1 MSPGP
6 VIVVDERPRHE
17 RSRAADGN
25 LPRNKAGGGKAEE
38 MRNRPSVVLPEGGL
52 LGSLRDRFLGRPAH
66 RLMEEEEHVPF
77 LARILTVAQSL
88 AVVLVLGHSEVPL
101 LFGGA
106 PTVRILVGM
115 ALSVLIVTV
124 VAADYCLIK
133 TMQRVPVLARRNQW
147 ISVGAYLAYALFV
160 GLVEISTYA
169 VVLYVLD
176 RDPGALLRPSPL
188 LPTSGLIFIAQVV
201 LRAALIF
208 WTMVQLFLTARKLPV
223 QPNTL
228 TDHSAELLGGKALEL
243 IKGLDTEHADL
254 PTIFQAY
261 AASVET
267 GVRGGAGGWLAGWGP
282 LRTRTEAN
290 ANARKQHWT
299 DLVATLRQFSSSTRE
314 VQEQEC
320 KPSTSAREEKK
331 REPRRTAEVRRQ
343 HQQRQEPGRP
353 ERRREFMHQ
362 YKISS
367 ARSDDI
373 EGDWITASDML
384 HIIWQPENGA
394 DGSKPAMGRAGAREI
409 IQSLG
414 KGQKAAG
421 GRATYIAPFDRVLG
435 FLYGA
440 GMLSEEIASWWTSY
454 SGDSSRSTTQANLSG
469 E

>member
-1 MSPGP
+1 M
-6 VIVVDERPRHE
+6 IAE
-17 RSRAADGN
+17 
-25 LPRNKAGGGKAEE
+25 LPD
-38 MRNRPSVVLPEGGL
+38 GGL
-52 LGSLRDRFLGRPAH
+52 LGNLRDRFLGRPAH
-66 RLMEEEEHVPF
+66 RLTEEEEHVPF

-101 LFGGA
+101 LFGGV

-124 VAADYCLIK
+124 VAADYCLIR
-133 TMQRVPVLARRNQW
+133 TMQRIPVLARRNQW
-147 ISVGAYLAYALFV
+147 ISVGAYMAYALFV

-188 LPTSGLIFIAQVV
+188 LPTSGLVFIAQVV

-243 IKGLDTEHADL
+243 IKRLDTEHADL

-282 LRTRTEAN
+282 LRKRTEAN
-290 ANARKQHWT
+290 ASARKQHWT
-299 DLVATLRQFSSSTRE
+299 DLVATLRQFSSSARE
-314 VQEQEC
+314 DPGQER
-320 KPSTSAREEKK
+320 KLATSASDDKK
-331 REPRRTAEVRRQ
+331 QEPLRTADVPGQQGPEPSRLEQRRQ
-343 HQQRQEPGRP
+343 
-353 ERRREFMHQ
+353 FMHQ

-367 ARSDDI
+367 ARSDDS

-384 HIIWQPENGA
+384 HLVRKPEMGT
-394 DGSKPAMGRAGAREI
+394 DGGKPTIGKAGAREI
-409 IQSLG
+409 VQSLG
-414 KGQKAAG
+414 KGQRATG
-421 GRATYIAPFDRVLG
+421 GRSTYIAPFDSVLA
-435 FLYGA
+435 FLSGA
-440 GMLSEEIASWWTSY
+440 GMLSEDIASWWTRY
-454 SGDSSRSTTQANLSG
+454 SGDSTGSSRSTSYPGLSG

>member
-1 MSPGP
+1 MPTSDSTNRVDGMTPGP
-6 VIVVDERPRHE
+6 VT
-17 RSRAADGN
+17 A
-25 LPRNKAGGGKAEE
+25 
-38 MRNRPSVVLPEGGL
+38 VLPEGGL
-52 LGSLRDRFLGRPAH
+52 LGNLRDRFLGRPTH

-88 AVVLVLGHSEVPL
+88 AVVLVLGHTEVPL
-101 LFGGA
+101 LFGGP

-147 ISVGAYLAYALFV
+147 VLVGAYLAYALFV

-282 LRTRTEAN
+282 LRKRAEAN
-290 ANARKQHWT
+290 DNARRQHWT
-299 DLVATLRQFSSSTRE
+299 DLVTTLRQFSSSTRE
-314 VQEQEC
+314 GPPQAR
-320 KPSTSAREEKK
+320 KPATSTGDDKK
-331 REPRRTAEVRRQ
+331 REPLHTARRLR
-343 HQQRQEPGRP
+343 QQRQESSRSTL
-353 ERRREFMHQ
+353 RRQFMHQ
-362 YKISS
+362 HKISS

-384 HIIWQPENGA
+384 HIIWQPEKGT
-394 DGSKPAMGRAGAREI
+394 DGSKPAMGKTGAREI
-409 IQSLG
+409 VQSLG
-414 KGQKAAG
+414 RGQRAAG
-421 GRATYIAPFDRVLG
+421 GRSTYIAPFDRVLG

-440 GMLSEEIASWWTSY
+440 DMLSDEIASWWTSY
-454 SGDSSRSTTQANLSG
+454 SGDSSRSATQAHQGG
-469 E
+469 EHGVV